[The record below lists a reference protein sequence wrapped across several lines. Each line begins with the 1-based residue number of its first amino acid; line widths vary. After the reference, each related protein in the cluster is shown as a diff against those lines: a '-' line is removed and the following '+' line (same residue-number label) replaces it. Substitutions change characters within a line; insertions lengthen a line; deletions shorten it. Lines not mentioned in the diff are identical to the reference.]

1 MSKQA
6 KTSWRDEMKKVW
18 MIISIIVVII
28 IISIGGKLFMDNR
41 KEQKKIEIEKQ
52 SVEVLKKTFADIA
65 KVKVERTA
73 YNNTTGFYRMEVKM
87 TNQTGNSVR
96 FDYGFVPNRDE
107 ISDYGI
113 EDEKIQKAGKTTHKI
128 EVIYSNGEKGDI

>member
-1 MSKQA
+1 
-6 KTSWRDEMKKVW
+6 MKKVW

-65 KVKVERTA
+65 KVKIERID
-73 YNNTTGFYRMEVKM
+73 YNNMTGSYRIVVTMSNKEGK
-87 TNQTGNSVR
+87 SAE
-96 FDYGFVPNRDE
+96 FSYGFVENDNELGVYGLVDE
-107 ISDYGI
+107 DVQRKGETLSKVRVIFSDGME
-113 EDEKIQKAGKTTHKI
+113 EDI
-128 EVIYSNGEKGDI
+128 